1 MDVAHVGMMRRECR
15 WMEQARPCHR
25 KYVWMQHSGST
36 GGTLRALRHGRNKCV
51 WQSCCRKSAGARD
64 AMAKLLAACNDVIIL
79 ERVAMGKA
87 CCMAIHVQPRT
98 PTRASPS
105 DRANGRGGH
114 ATFRRFSVVV
124 VAFNLRRPPGHPP
137 LTASRGRGGASGHL
151 GLNLE
156 RPPGTPP

>member
-1 MDVAHVGMMRRECR
+1 MGNMRREFR

-25 KYVWMQHSGST
+25 KCVPMHHAGST
-36 GGTLRALRHGRNKCV
+36 GRAMQALRHGRNKCV

-64 AMAKLLAACNDVIIL
+64 AMAKLLAACKDVIIL

-114 ATFRRFSVVV
+114 GTFRSYMYEYLHVCKIVFSHTHVHLCSP
-124 VAFNLRRPPGHPP
+124 APP
-137 LTASRGRGGASGHL
+137 L
-151 GLNLE
+151 
-156 RPPGTPP
+156 PPT